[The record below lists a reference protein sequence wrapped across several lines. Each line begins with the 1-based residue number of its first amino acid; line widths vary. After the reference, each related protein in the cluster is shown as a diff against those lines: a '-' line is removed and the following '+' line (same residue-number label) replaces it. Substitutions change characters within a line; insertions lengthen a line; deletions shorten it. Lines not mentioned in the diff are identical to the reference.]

1 MAQPQK
7 NIQIAAPGFAGI
19 NTQDSPVGMDLSFAE
34 QADNCVIDSFGRIA
48 SREGFAAFTS
58 NPGGS
63 GNLGTNPVESAYEYV
78 EATGTRTVLLAGD
91 NDSNTPTLWSQDVGG
106 SITEVTGLSAT
117 NNNWDFASLSDVCY
131 MAQVGESV
139 LETDGTTV
147 SAMAEQPSAFSGGLV
162 DPNIITAGFGR
173 LFVASSTLNKSTVQW
188 TVAVGASGIGATPW
202 TGTGAGLINVE
213 EYWPNGSDTI
223 EAIVIHNNFLVIFG
237 RRSILLYSIPDS
249 GTNQGP
255 EYMTLADT
263 IENIGCIARDSVVS
277 IGTDMLFLDASG
289 IRSLNRTI
297 QEKSVPLGDIS
308 KNVRDQLST
317 DVMSTNLPIK
327 AVYSPEKAMYI
338 LMLPS
343 TTNSS
348 TTCNMYVFDTRRP
361 LPEGALR
368 VTQWLGGDL
377 RCGVRTDGGDLLLC
391 GVGGAN
397 KYSGGVDT
405 VALVPEF
412 SISKGIVMS
421 YRTRPQDFDAPSR
434 VKFPKKVDVLLIG
447 GDTLSLTVAWY
458 FDFSLTPNVQN
469 ITRTSTEA
477 GVWMSA
483 TWGSASYGVPGG
495 VISSDG
501 IQMWGSGKNIQLG
514 FSGTITG
521 TPVSIQELNM
531 KALIGR
537 TL

>member
-34 QADNCVIDSFGRIA
+34 QADNCVIDSYGRIA
-48 SREGFAAFTS
+48 SRKGFMTVTVDPEAV
-58 NPGGS
+58 GS
-63 GNLGTNPVESAYEYV
+63 MGSNPVESAYEYV
-78 EATGTRTVLLAGD
+78 EADGTRTVLLAGD
-91 NDSNTPTLWSQDVGG
+91 NDSNVSTLWSQDTSGNLTV
-106 SITEVTGLSAT
+106 VTGLSAT

-131 MAQVGESV
+131 LAQDGESV
-139 LETDGTTV
+139 METDGTTV
-147 SAMAEQPSAFSGGLV
+147 SAMAQQPSAFSGGIT

-173 LFVASSTLNKSTVQW
+173 LFVASGASNKSTVQW
-188 TVAVGASGIGATPW
+188 TVAVGASGLGATPW
-202 TGTGAGLINVE
+202 TGTGAGSINVE

-223 EAIVIHNNFLVIFG
+223 ESIVIHNNFLVIFG

-297 QEKSVPLGDIS
+297 QEKSVPVGDIS
-308 KNVRDQLST
+308 KNVRDQLSL
-317 DVMSTNLPIK
+317 DVRAATLPPK
-327 AVYSPEKAMYI
+327 AVYSPEEAMYI
-338 LMLPS
+338 LMLP
-343 TTNSS
+343 TRIGTVNS
-348 TTCNMYVFDTRRP
+348 CLMYVFDTRRP
-361 LPEGALR
+361 LEGGALR
-368 VTQWLGGDL
+368 ATQWRSGDL
-377 RCGVRTDGGDLLLC
+377 RCAVRTDAGRLFLC
-391 GVGGAN
+391 GYGGA
-397 KYSGGVDT
+397 YEYIGGVDT
-405 VALVPEF
+405 SVMPGALT
-412 SISKGIVMS
+412 SAGITLS
-421 YRTRPQDFDAPSR
+421 YKTRPQDFDAPAR
-434 VKFPKKVDVLLIG
+434 VKFPKKVDVILVG
-447 GDTLSLTVAWY
+447 GETLNLTVSWY
-458 FDFSLTPNVQN
+458 LDFSTRASSTT
-469 ITRTSTEA
+469 ITRVSA
-477 GVWMSA
+477 GGA
-483 TWGSASYGVPGG
+483 IWGSAIYGTGIYGEPGG
-495 VISSDG
+495 IISSDG